1 MYIKN
6 QHLMTAHNILQVT
19 MNENEKGLNVG
30 LPGLTEE
37 SPSQYRCAE
46 IRQIN
51 TAIIKLEV
59 NDAILK

>member
-1 MYIKN
+1 
-6 QHLMTAHNILQVT
+6 MTAHNILQVT

-30 LPGLTEE
+30 LPGLTDG

-46 IRQIN
+46 MWQIN